1 MSNRFVQI
9 KKSKRLLDAAKQVQG
24 VVDELGLRSDRHR
37 TDPSTFLEQFD
48 ELITDPDIRA
58 VSRELFEIQHY
69 ARAVGEAFK
78 CLNNAVKLKAGLPA
92 QDGAGLMRSAFSANE
107 PVLALN
113 ALSSTSEEDEQKGYM
128 DIFAGAMTGVRNP
141 RAHEHDLE
149 DQPEVA
155 LELLTLANHLMR
167 RLRAAIKRR

>member
-1 MSNRFVQI
+1 MFSSFVQI
-9 KKSKRLLDAAKQVQG
+9 DQSRKLLYAAKQVQS
-24 VVDELGLRSDRHR
+24 VVDDLGLRSDRHR
-37 TDPSTFLEQFD
+37 TEPSTLLEQFD
-48 ELITDPDIRA
+48 GLITDPEIRS

-78 CLNNAVKLKAGLPA
+78 CLNNAVKIKAGLTA
-92 QDGAGLMRSAFSANE
+92 QDGAGLMRNAFSANN
-107 PVLALN
+107 PILALN
-113 ALSSTSEEDEQKGYM
+113 ALSSTSEKDEQKGYM
-128 DIFAGAMTGVRNP
+128 DIFAGTMTGVRNP

-167 RLRAAIKRR
+167 QLRAATKRQ